1 MPLNKAQLMDVPGGP
16 GVTGS
21 VKAGSGVSISADGT
35 VSVNAAT
42 NITQIVAGTN
52 VSISPPSGVGVVTI
66 SASGGGGGGEFPA
79 GTTIV
84 FYQASAPPGW
94 VQVSSVD
101 NAALRMVGGAGG
113 GTSGGTTDFTTA
125 FGSYTPSGSVSV
137 SLSGLFL
144 SGASTNDVNQ
154 TPSGS
159 VNLSGLSV
167 SGTSIA
173 TSQMPSHD
181 HQYQQRPPG
190 GPGLVG
196 QGNIGNNTT
205 AAVTGTGGNGSHNH
219 SVSGSGSFS
228 GNNMSHSHNVSG
240 SVSGNAS
247 GSFSGTATT
256 QFAVKYINVIVATKS

>member
-1 MPLNKAQLMDVPGGP
+1 MPLNKAQLMEVPGGP

-52 VSISPPSGVGVVTI
+52 VSISPTSGVGVVTI
-66 SASGGGGGGEFPA
+66 NAAGGGGGGEFPA

-94 VQVSSVD
+94 TQVTNFD
-101 NAALRMVGGAGG
+101 NAALRMVGGPGG
-113 GTSGGTTDFTTA
+113 GTTGGTTDFTTA
-125 FGSYTPSGSVSV
+125 FGSYTPGGSVSV
-137 SLSGLFL
+137 SLSGLSL
-144 SGASTNDVNQ
+144 SGASTNTVNQ

-159 VNLSGLSV
+159 VSLGGLSV
-167 SGTSIA
+167 GSTSIA
-173 TSQMPSHD
+173 TSQMPSHS

-190 GPGLVG
+190 GPGVVG
-196 QGNIGNNTT
+196 QGNIGNNNTVATT
-205 AAVTGTGGNGSHNH
+205 GEGGSGGHNH
-219 SVSGSGSFS
+219 SISGSGSFS
-228 GNNMSHSHNVSG
+228 GNNMSHDHNVSG

-247 GSFSGTATT
+247 ASFTGSATT
-256 QFAVKYINVIVATKS
+256 QFAVKYVNVILCTKN